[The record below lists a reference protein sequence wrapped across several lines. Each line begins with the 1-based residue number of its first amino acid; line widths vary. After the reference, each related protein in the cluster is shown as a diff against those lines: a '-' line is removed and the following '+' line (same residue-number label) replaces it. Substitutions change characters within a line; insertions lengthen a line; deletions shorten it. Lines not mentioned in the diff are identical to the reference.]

1 MNTPTLPVSFDLSVN
16 CDQTLQ
22 AMIEACRCG
31 EVGEHITAERFPVT
45 SESADY
51 EARHFVFDDH
61 LISPSLAD
69 NLIRLDDTD
78 NPWVSARIEHVL
90 AFGAANLEDSM
101 SFLVVALGSRAAI
114 GKRQY
119 ERMPCLGLEKGKR
132 ALALG
137 WWNSLLPPGV
147 RFLAVRPRS
156 SRVLVARG

>member
-16 CDQTLQ
+16 CDQALQ
-22 AMIEACRCG
+22 SMISACRCG
-31 EVGEHITAERFPVT
+31 SVDERITNEQFPVT
-45 SESADY
+45 STSMRY

-61 LISPSLAD
+61 LMSPSLAD
-69 NLIRLDDTD
+69 NLIRLDDAD
-78 NPWVSARIEHVL
+78 NPWTSARIEHVL
-90 AFGAANLEDSM
+90 AFGAADLEDSM

-137 WWNSLLPPGV
+137 WWNSLLPSGV

-156 SRVLVARG
+156 NRVSVV